1 MSSRFPAKQRGA
13 IGLMA
18 ALTLGMGLLFMLM
31 VIDSSRLYLEQRRLQ
46 RVADMAALEAAG
58 QAAVCS
64 GVGPSADSLA
74 RAAAIRNGFAQG
86 AAHTLATTCGA
97 LQTGTNSLRRFSVDA
112 ARNEAIRVIATTQ
125 VTTSVAAGVWA
136 LVNGN
141 QIPDTTILSASA
153 IAATPR
159 PPQAMLRIRSTLAT
173 VDTRQ
178 SALLNA
184 LVDPLGGHVQLDLLG
199 WKGIAD
205 TKINLLSYLD
215 QLAIGVGVNAGDYQ
229 QLLRTDASAS
239 KLIEAAVKVLQKGGA
254 TVEVVTNL
262 GKVAAGAND
271 TQKLHLGDILDL
283 QTGTTTAGL
292 DATVQV
298 LDLVQS
304 VILLS
309 TKSSA
314 AIVEMPINVLGLV
327 NGKVRLKVIEPQQ
340 ISAIGN
346 PLTDTIKVHTS
357 QIRALISLE
366 LPVLTTIAN
375 LVNKVTSLATPLT
388 NLLNDLLSLNLAGTV
403 QSLTCLLGN
412 ECTFSDIKLLPGIV
426 SLDVGIHVTKATS
439 QLTGYTCA
447 PEKTLTAQT
456 KSAALDLAVG
466 QFKNK
471 DDFFND
477 GITAVTPFPLID
489 IGTQKCRFILGL
501 LGSCDA
507 RKAFGGG
514 GIGVKVSAPLL
525 GSNSTDPASNLKF
538 APADHT
544 PPDINQPPA
553 YLETTASNIVKS
565 LNTTIAGIELHAYKP
580 LNGNILGSV
589 LESADTVLNGVKAIL
604 DPLIENLLSPL
615 VDPLINA
622 LLKTLGIDLVKV
634 EVGANMTC
642 SSARTQ
648 LVL

>member
-31 VIDSSRLYLEQRRLQ
+31 VVDSSRLYLEQRRLQ
-46 RVADMAALEAAG
+46 RVVDMAALEAAG
-58 QAAVCS
+58 QRAVCMGS
-64 GVGPSADSLA
+64 GPRADAVA
-74 RAAAIRNGFAQG
+74 RTGAVRNGFELSTGQ
-86 AAHTLATTCGA
+86 TLETTCGA
-97 LQTGTNSLRRFSVDA
+97 VQTATNSVRRFGVDA
-112 ARNEAIRVIATTQ
+112 TRNEAIRVIATTQ

-141 QIPDTTILSASA
+141 KLPDTTTLTASA

-159 PPQAMLRIRSTLAT
+159 PPQAILRIRSTLAT

-184 LVDPLGGHVQLDLLG
+184 LVDPLGGHVQLDVLG

-215 QLAIGVGVNAGDYQ
+215 QLAIGVRVSAGDYQ
-229 QLLRTDASAS
+229 QLLRADATAS
-239 KLIEAAVKVLQKGGA
+239 ELIDAAVKVLQKGGA
-254 TVEVVTNL
+254 AVEVVTNL
-262 GKVAAGAND
+262 GKVAVGANN
-271 TQKLHLGDILDL
+271 TRVLHLGDILDL
-283 QTGTTTAGL
+283 QTGTTKAGL
-292 DATVQV
+292 DASLQL

-309 TKSSA
+309 TKDSA

-346 PLTDTIKVHTS
+346 PQTDKIKVHTS
-357 QIRALISLE
+357 QVRALISLD

-426 SLDVGIHVTKATS
+426 SLDVGIHVAKATS
-439 QLTGYTCA
+439 EITHHSCA
-447 PEKTLTAQT
+447 PDKTLTAQT
-456 KSAALDLAVG
+456 KSAALDLAIG

-471 DDFFND
+471 DTFFD
-477 GITAVTPFPLID
+477 TGITAVTPLPLID

-501 LGSCDA
+501 LGSCDP
-507 RKAFGGG
+507 RKAFAGG
-514 GIGVKVSAPLL
+514 GIGLKVSAPLL

-538 APADHT
+538 APTDHT
-544 PPDINQPPA
+544 PPNINQPPA
-553 YLETTASNIVKS
+553 YLSTTASNIVSS
-565 LNTTIAGIELHAYKP
+565 LNTTITGIELQAYRP
-580 LNGNILGSV
+580 LNGDILGNV
-589 LESADTVLNGVKAIL
+589 LELTSNVLNGVKAIL
-604 DPLIENLLSPL
+604 EPLIEGLLSPL

-642 SSARTQ
+642 SSSRAQ